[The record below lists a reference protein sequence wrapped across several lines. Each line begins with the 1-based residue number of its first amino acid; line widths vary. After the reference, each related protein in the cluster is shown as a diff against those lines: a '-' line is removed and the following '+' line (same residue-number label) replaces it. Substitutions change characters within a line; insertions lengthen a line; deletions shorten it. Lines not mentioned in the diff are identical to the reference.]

1 MNKLQKVYEAA
12 KECGA
17 GAFLFIDN
25 INRRYLS
32 GFNSSAG
39 ALVVDKDGGT
49 LFLDFRY
56 YEMATIKQSKG
67 LLAEGLE
74 VVLQEGSLF
83 GMVCDLLAKKAIKKI
98 AVDGNRVTAFEL
110 QLIKEKLGV
119 EVEIKTGVVE
129 EFRKIKSPEEL
140 ENIKRAQAVTDAAFS
155 HVLGFIREGVTE
167 NEVAAEL
174 EYYIR
179 RNGCTLAF
187 DTICVSG
194 TNSSLP
200 HGVPSDKKLT
210 MNSFLTMDFG
220 AAYDGYCSDMTRTVV
235 LGEADDDMK
244 KVYNTVLEAQERA
257 LAGIKAGITGKEA
270 DALARDHIN
279 ACGFEG
285 AFGHSLGHSL
295 GMEIHEGPNFAWS
308 YDKPIPAGVVM
319 SVEPGIYLGGKYG
332 VRIEDIVYV
341 TENGCENLT
350 SSKKVLIEIK

>member
-1 MNKLQKVYEAA
+1 MNKLQKVYLSASER
-12 KECGA
+12 GA

-39 ALVVDKDGGT
+39 ALVVDKDGAT

-56 YEMATIKQSKG
+56 YEMATIKQKKG
-67 LLAEGLE
+67 LLADGLK

-83 GMVCDLLAKKAIKKI
+83 GMISDLLASKEIKTVAI
-98 AVDGNRVTAFEL
+98 DGNRVTAAEL
-110 QLIKEKLGV
+110 QAIKEKLGV
-119 EVEIKTGVVE
+119 EVEIMTGVVE
-129 EFRKIKSPEEL
+129 EFRKIKTPDEL
-140 ENIKRAQAVTDAAFS
+140 DKIRKAQAITDAAFS
-155 HVLGFIREGVTE
+155 HVLGFIKNGVTE

-174 EYYIR
+174 EYFIR
-179 RNGCTLAF
+179 RSGCTLAF

-200 HGVPSDKKLT
+200 HGVPSDTPLT
-210 MNSFLTMDFG
+210 QNSFLTMDFG

-235 LGEADDDMK
+235 LGKADDEMK
-244 KVYNTVLEAQERA
+244 RLYNTVLEAQERA
-257 LAGIKAGITGKEA
+257 LAVIKAGITGKAA
-270 DALARDHIN
+270 DAAARDHID
-279 ACGFEG
+279 ACGYKG

-295 GMEIHEGPNFAWS
+295 GLEIHESPNFAWS
-308 YDKPIPAGVVM
+308 NEKEIPAGVVM
-319 SVEPGIYLGGKYG
+319 SVEPGIYIGGKYG

-350 SSKKVLIEIK
+350 SSKKVLIEIN

>member
-1 MNKLQKVYEAA
+1 MNKLKKVYEAA
-12 KECGA
+12 EKCGA

-39 ALVVDKDGGT
+39 ALLVDKDGGT

-56 YEMATIKQSKG
+56 YEMATIKQKNG
-67 LLAEGLE
+67 KLAEGLE

-83 GMVCDLLAKKAIKKI
+83 GMISDLLAKKNIGKI
-98 AVDGNRVTAFEL
+98 VVDGNRVTAFEL
-110 QLIKEKLGV
+110 QMLREKLGV
-119 EVEIKTGVVE
+119 EVEITTGVVE
-129 EFRKIKSPEEL
+129 EFRKIKTLDEL
-140 ENIKRAQAVTDAAFS
+140 ENIKKAQAVTDAAFS
-155 HVLGFIREGVTE
+155 HVLGFIKEGVTE

-200 HGVPSDKKLT
+200 HGVPSDRQLT

-235 LGEADDDMK
+235 LGKADDEMK
-244 KVYNTVLEAQERA
+244 KLYGTVLEAQLRA
-257 LAGIKAGITGKEA
+257 LDVIKAGITGKEA
-270 DALARDHIN
+270 DAAARDHID
-279 ACGFEG
+279 AFGYKG
-285 AFGHSLGHSL
+285 TFGHSLGHSL
-295 GMEIHEGPNFAWS
+295 GMEIHEGPNFAMS

-319 SVEPGIYLGGKYG
+319 SVEPGIYIGGKYG
-332 VRIEDIVYV
+332 CRIEDIVYV

-350 SSKKVLIEIK
+350 SSKKELIEIN